1 MWDHFKTLIP
11 FIVMSSQFKKIFLS
25 KCYYF
30 PRQLC
35 IYQTFQIVIDK
46 IPSVSLICS
55 LSGVCFLFNPDHYLF
70 VSNLCLNLLQ
80 IFKLYEFLNDSWL
93 FMYVCRNYML
103 GSHPSLHLSGWGCSL
118 EGSELGLTT
127 QCRRPRKSVG
137 IFHRPLGISLK
148 AKM

>member
-1 MWDHFKTLIP
+1 
-11 FIVMSSQFKKIFLS
+11 MSSQFKKIFLS

-103 GSHPSLHLSGWGCSL
+103 GSHPSLHLSG
-118 EGSELGLTT
+118 
-127 QCRRPRKSVG
+127 
-137 IFHRPLGISLK
+137 
-148 AKM
+148 